1 MSANTTET
9 TQASAT
15 IAPAAEAASG
25 QGVPK
30 KITNAQTVCNEKNEK
45 GKLCN
50 GHLKQIRTGGEE
62 AEEHLRGDDVL
73 FKCQFC
79 GTLYMGPPLGHVRDP
94 YKQERFVERELTAIL
109 QAAGGTLPAIVK
121 NEKGAYVLAEPKA
134 AHAPAP
140 AKPAAARPTA
150 ETATRNAGPSAGQGE
165 ATGTLEQPA
174 TAAAQTPAAK
184 PATASGTVTGYVPPP
199 APGPVPGETR
209 EQKLIRL
216 RAIVAEAKRRKAAA
230 DAAAEAGDQPAPAP
244 TPATQPILQTQP
256 ATASTSGTDSSAQ
269 ADAQRP
275 AAEAQAATGQASAV
289 PLNPSAANA
298 SPAALE
304 AQAASHG
311 TPGRAA
317 FDTGPVEGET
327 HEQKIARLR
336 TVVNAARELAGKPPK
351 Y

>member
-9 TQASAT
+9 RQAAAS
-15 IAPAAEAASG
+15 IAPAAETESG
-25 QGVPK
+25 RGVPK

-140 AKPAAARPTA
+140 AKPAAAKPTA
-150 ETATRNAGPSAGQGE
+150 ETATRQAVTGAPAG
-165 ATGTLEQPA
+165 TVEQPA
-174 TAAAQTPAAK
+174 TPVVQTPAAK
-184 PATASGTVTGYVPPP
+184 PATESKTVTGYVPPP
-199 APGPVPGETR
+199 APGPVPGETP

-216 RAIVAEAKRRKAAA
+216 KAIVAEAKRRKAAA
-230 DAAAEAGDQPAPAP
+230 EAAAEAGDQPAPAP
-244 TPATQPILQTQP
+244 TPSTPPVAQTQP
-256 ATASTSGTDSSAQ
+256 AAANTSGTDSSAQ
-269 ADAQRP
+269 ADVHRP

-304 AQAASHG
+304 AQGAASHG

-317 FDTGPVEGET
+317 FDTGPVAGET
-327 HEQKIARLR
+327 YEQKIARLR

>member
-1 MSANTTET
+1 MSANPTET
-9 TQASAT
+9 TQTSAN
-15 IAPAAEAASG
+15 IAPAAEAESSS
-25 QGVPK
+25 GVPK
-30 KITNAQTVCNEKNEK
+30 RITNAQTVCNEKNEK

-50 GHLKQIRTGGEE
+50 GHLKQIHTGGEE
-62 AEEHLRGDDVL
+62 ASEHLRGDDVL

-121 NEKGAYVLAEPKA
+121 NEKGAYVLAEAKA

-140 AKPAAARPTA
+140 SKPAAAAAKPTA
-150 ETATRNAGPSAGQGE
+150 ETATQNAGPSA
-165 ATGTLEQPA
+165 ASKTVEQTA
-174 TAAAQTPAAK
+174 TAAAK
-184 PATASGTVTGYVPPP
+184 PGTESKTATGYVPPP
-199 APGPVPGETR
+199 APGPVPGETP

-230 DAAAEAGDQPAPAP
+230 EAAVEAGDQPEPAPAP
-244 TPATQPILQTQP
+244 STQPVARTQP
-256 ATASTSGTDSSAQ
+256 AAANTSGTDSSAQ

-275 AAEAQAATGQASAV
+275 AAEAQAATGLASAV

-304 AQAASHG
+304 AQDASHG

-317 FDTGPVEGET
+317 FDTGPVAGET
-327 HEQKIARLR
+327 HAQKIARLR
-336 TVVNAARELAGKPPK
+336 IVVNAARELAGKPPK